1 MTRRT
6 GGITICTMSATQI
19 IDELSKLAPA
29 ELRTIR
35 RKLVELAEQNEE
47 IAACDAIALEGAQM
61 LDRME
66 QEDAGR

>member
-6 GGITICTMSATQI
+6 RGITICTMSAAQI
-19 IDELSKLAPA
+19 IDELPKLAPA

-47 IAACDAIALEGAQM
+47 IAACDATALEGAQM